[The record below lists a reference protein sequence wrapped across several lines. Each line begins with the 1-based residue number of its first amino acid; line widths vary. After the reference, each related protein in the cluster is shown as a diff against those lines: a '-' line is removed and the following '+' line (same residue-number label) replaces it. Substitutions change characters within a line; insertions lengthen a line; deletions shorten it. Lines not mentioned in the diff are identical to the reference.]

1 MWQQNVEVV
10 RRYYG
15 AINRGDM
22 AAALAEVDPNV
33 EWWVRWDQPDR
44 SVVRGH
50 DEWRAAWD
58 DIWATFAD
66 FRMDPMEF
74 IDAGGFVVVPV
85 SQVGRFQDSDALIEQ
100 REVHVWKLSEGKVVE
115 VREFNE
121 KVDALNAVR
130 LEE

>member
-1 MWQQNVEVV
+1 MSQENVEII
-10 RRYYG
+10 RRYYE
-15 AINRGDM
+15 AINRGDV

-50 DEWRAAWD
+50 DAWKATWD
-58 DIWATFAD
+58 DIYATFAD

-74 IDAGGFVVVPV
+74 IDAGEFVVVPV
-85 SQVGRFQDSDALIEQ
+85 FQVGRVQDSDAPIEQ
-100 REVHVWKLSEGKVVE
+100 REVHVWRLSVGKVVE

-121 KVDALNAVR
+121 KAEALEAAG
-130 LEE
+130 LSE

>member
-1 MWQQNVEVV
+1 MSQENVEII
-10 RRYYG
+10 RRYYE
-15 AINRGDM
+15 AINRGDV

-50 DEWRAAWD
+50 DAWKATWD
-58 DIWATFAD
+58 DIYATFAD

-74 IDAGGFVVVPV
+74 IDAGEFVVVPV
-85 SQVGRFQDSDALIEQ
+85 FQVGRFQDSDALIEQ
-100 REVHVWKLSEGKVVE
+100 REVHVWRLSVGKVVE

-121 KVDALNAVR
+121 KAQALEAVG
-130 LEE
+130 LSE